1 MLREVS
7 RRPIREVR
15 QFPAEVTRGGGLPRT
30 NLLIYLARP
39 NSDEYLIGEDTEVGE
54 DTYIWGYVLPQSLFS
69 ALGAGLFFTAEGVPI
84 VVLASEI
91 LADPTI
97 NTANIIFQSISAVE
111 QTGRLAIYD
120 PTTPSSELE
129 RAYKALHIPFVG

>member
-69 ALGAGLFFTAEGVPI
+69 TIGAGLFFTAEGVPI